1 MNGSCSMEPTLRTSA
16 ILTHKDSTGV
26 SVEST
31 VSVRDR
37 SLLEELLSEKQNGKQ
52 CALFPVSLYPEN
64 CNYRWCLL
72 VFHETTLGD

>member
-16 ILTHKDSTGV
+16 ILTHKDSTEV

-37 SLLEELLSEKQNGKQ
+37 SLLEELLSEKKQQNKMEHRVYS
-52 CALFPVSLYPEN
+52 FLYL
-64 CNYRWCLL
+64 YIL
-72 VFHETTLGD
+72 ETLTTAVVT